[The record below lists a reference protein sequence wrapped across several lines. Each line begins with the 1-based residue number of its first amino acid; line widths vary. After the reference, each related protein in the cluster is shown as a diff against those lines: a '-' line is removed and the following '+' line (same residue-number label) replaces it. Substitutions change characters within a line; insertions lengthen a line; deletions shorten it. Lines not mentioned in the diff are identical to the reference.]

1 MASVVVV
8 TGSARPNS
16 VNHKVVELTKAQ
28 LEAKGAEVVVADV
41 AALGLPFFDAPVPP
55 SSPDFVPEHDS
66 VKQWTQ
72 LVADA
77 DGVVFVTPEYNHNM
91 SAIQKNAIDWI
102 GKEWEGKRIALV
114 GYGWTSGTHQAHAA
128 ARESL
133 AANLKAEVLD
143 TATNLFFMKDLQPD
157 GTPVDEQAVTAKL
170 GETLD
175 ELLAKIA

>member
-1 MASVVVV
+1 MASVLVV
-8 TGSARPNS
+8 TGSARPS
-16 VNHKVVELTKAQ
+16 SANHQVVAQTKAR
-28 LEAKGAEVVVADV
+28 LDTKGAGVVVADL
-41 AALGLPFFDAPVPP
+41 AALNMPFFDAPLPP
-55 SSPDFVPEHDS
+55 SSPDFAPEHES

-102 GKEWEGKRIALV
+102 GKEWVGKHVALV
-114 GYGWTSGTHQAHAA
+114 GYGWTSGAHQAHAA

-133 AANLKAEVLD
+133 AANLKAEVVD

-157 GTPVDEQAVTAKL
+157 GTPIDEAAVASKID
-170 GETLD
+170 ETLD